1 MTEAEW
7 STATVPATMLEF
19 LENKTSERKLRLFAC
34 SCCRGV
40 WHRLRAESLRTAVK
54 VSEKFADGDA
64 AASELETASGFAWRT
79 KYQIEEAEIDFT
91 NVAEAEAANAFFH
104 AAEAAAQ
111 TAGSPFDDETP
122 YIFRTIDVARSTS
135 FVFSS
140 DVVEAALS
148 SGSGYASR
156 DEERAASESARK
168 AEEIKQAHFLRD
180 VVGNPF
186 RPVTF
191 DSSWLTSTVSAL
203 AAGIYTESAFD
214 RLPILADALQDAG
227 CDNED
232 ILTHFRSD
240 GPHVKGCWALD
251 LVLGKA

>member
-1 MTEAEW
+1 M
-7 STATVPATMLEF
+7 
-19 LENKTSERKLRLFAC
+19 
-34 SCCRGV
+34 
-40 WHRLRAESLRTAVK
+40 
-54 VSEKFADGDA
+54 
-64 AASELETASGFAWRT
+64 
-79 KYQIEEAEIDFT
+79 
-91 NVAEAEAANAFFH
+91 
-104 AAEAAAQ
+104 
-111 TAGSPFDDETP
+111 
-122 YIFRTIDVARSTS
+122 
-135 FVFSS
+135 
-140 DVVEAALS
+140 
-148 SGSGYASR
+148 
-156 DEERAASESARK
+156 
-168 AEEIKQAHFLRD
+168 
-180 VVGNPF
+180 GNPF